1 MVCLQYA
8 FLSPVFEIQAKAFAG
23 FYGCRNEKGGSNR
36 QVNNTCHYE
45 PNDLDNSDI
54 CVLENTSP

>member
-1 MVCLQYA
+1 V
-8 FLSPVFEIQAKAFAG
+8 KAFAG